1 MKSAQVFDKPRRS
14 ESAFDQPVILER
26 PALWAQ
32 VLVWLII
39 GITVTALIWSV
50 VAQIEQ
56 AVPATGKLE
65 PEDAPKDVRAPVGG
79 VVREV
84 LVEEGER
91 VKQGDIL
98 LTFDPT
104 ASEADVESLKKLQE
118 ELIRENNFYSAA
130 VNGGSPNGGNSEL
143 ESLTRERN
151 SLLADNEVFQALIDE
166 FDLKVP
172 GANRNF
178 NSTQQTLWLAHRRE
192 YLSIEETERSQ
203 VQNLEEK
210 LSQTRGLLA
219 AARIQK
225 ATTEQKLP
233 RAQQQ
238 VAVAREQLPR
248 ALEQVE
254 TAQRQLATLR
264 QQKSKNEEVLAL
276 NQQILNQ
283 VSPLV
288 DEGALSLLQQ
298 QRQQQEVLSRQAEVL
313 SGESQL
319 LSSQNDIEAR
329 RREVLNAQNQI
340 EAAEREVLNIQD
352 EINTRQAEIN
362 RLASE
367 VDQVEGQIEITRKD
381 AESKK
386 ISWLRDKRDKIQS
399 NKQRIAQIDSEIGQK
414 KQENQKQIAQLN
426 GQLTKAQQ
434 QLQYQELRAPVAGFV
449 FDLKA
454 SPGFVAREV
463 DQNPM
468 LKIVPQDKLVASV
481 YINNKDIALVKEG
494 MKVDINIEAF
504 PSMEFG
510 TIEGTLKSIGSDALP
525 PTQERPF
532 YAFPAKIELDRQHFE
547 VNEKKIPIQSGMAV
561 QASIKIG
568 KRTVMD
574 MFIDRMN
581 RKAKTLETVK

>member
-1 MKSAQVFDKPRRS
+1 MKSAQVFDKPRQS
-14 ESAFDQPVILER
+14 ESASDQPVILEQ
-26 PALWAQ
+26 PAVWAQ

-39 GITVTALIWSV
+39 GITISGLIWSV

-56 AVPATGKLE
+56 AVPAMGKLE

-84 LVEEGER
+84 LVKEGER

-104 ASEADVESLKKLQE
+104 ASEAEVESLKKLQE
-118 ELIRENNFYSAA
+118 ELLRENNFYSAA
-130 VNGGSPNGGNSEL
+130 ISGGNPSGVGSEL

-151 SLLADNEVFQALIDE
+151 SLLAENEVFQALIDE
-166 FDLKVP
+166 FDLKV
-172 GANRNF
+172 AAESRNF
-178 NSTQQTLWLAHRRE
+178 NAIQQTLWLAHRRE
-192 YLSIEETERSQ
+192 YLAIEETERSQ
-203 VQNLEEK
+203 IQNLEEK
-210 LSQTRGLLA
+210 LSQTRALLA

-225 ATTEQKLP
+225 ATAEQKLSK
-233 RAQQQ
+233 AQQQ

-254 TAQRQLATLR
+254 TAQKQLATLQ

-288 DEGALSLLQQ
+288 EEGALSLLQK
-298 QRQQQEVLSRQAEVL
+298 QRQQQEVLIRQAEVI
-313 SGESQL
+313 SGDSQIL
-319 LSSQNDIEAR
+319 NSKNDIEAR
-329 RREVLNAQNQI
+329 KRDVLNAQNQI
-340 EAAEREVLNIQD
+340 EAAEREVLNIKD
-352 EINTRQAEIN
+352 EINIRQSEIN
-362 RLASE
+362 RLNSE
-367 VDQVEGQIEITRKD
+367 VNQVEGQIEIVKKE
-381 AESKK
+381 AASKK

-399 NKQRIAQIDSEIGQK
+399 NKQRIAQIDSEIGRK
-414 KQENQKQIAQLN
+414 KQENQKQIAQIN

-434 QLQYQELRAPVAGFV
+434 LLQYQELRAPVAGYI

-454 SPGFVAREV
+454 SPGFVVREV
-463 DQNPM
+463 DPNPI
-468 LKIVPQDKLVASV
+468 LKIVPEDKIIASV

-494 MKVDINIEAF
+494 MKADVNIEAF

-510 TIEGTLKSIGSDALP
+510 TIEGTLKSIGSDALA

-532 YAFPAKIELDRQHFE
+532 YAFPAKIELERQYFE
-547 VNEKKIPIQSGMAV
+547 INGKKIPIQSGMAV

-574 MFIDRMN
+574 MLLDRMN
-581 RKAKTLETVK
+581 RKVKTLETVK

>member
-14 ESAFDQPVILER
+14 ESAFEQPVILER
-26 PALWAQ
+26 PAAWAQ

-39 GITVTALIWSV
+39 GITVTGVIWSM
-50 VAQIEQ
+50 VAQLEQ
-56 AVPATGKLE
+56 AVPALGKLE
-65 PEDAPKDVRAPVGG
+65 PEDAPKDVRAPIGG

-118 ELIRENNFYSAA
+118 ELLRENNFYSAA
-130 VNGGSPNGGNSEL
+130 VNGGRLTGGGSEL

-166 FDLKVP
+166 FDLKAP
-172 GANRNF
+172 GNQNF

-238 VAVAREQLPR
+238 VAVAREQLPK
-248 ALEQVE
+248 AMGQVE
-254 TAQRQLATLR
+254 TAQRQLDTLR

-298 QRQQQEVLSRQAEVL
+298 QRQQQEVLSRQADVL

-319 LSSQNDIEAR
+319 LTSQNDIEAR
-329 RREVLNAQNQI
+329 RREVLNAQSQI

-367 VDQVEGQIEITRKD
+367 AEQVQGQIEITQKD
-381 AESKK
+381 ADSKK
-386 ISWLRDKRDKIQS
+386 VSWLRDKRDKIQS

-510 TIEGTLKSIGSDALP
+510 TIEGTLKSIGSDALA

-532 YAFPAKIELDRQHFE
+532 YAFPAKVELDRQNFE
-547 VNEKKIPIQSGMAV
+547 VNDKKIPIQSGMAV

-574 MFIDRMN
+574 MFLDRMN
-581 RKAKTLETVK
+581 RKVKTLETVK